1 MTFEK
6 DKKLSPL
13 FADKVSGERIGNKF
27 KKPLTGR
34 MLDTGIVG
42 MAGAMAAAMTTV
54 FMGNPLMNPGMAFDS
69 VFAEKPLTEEQ
80 ASKLLAQV
88 MDDKLDP
95 RLYDDEQQGAARGHI
110 RANIG
115 DLSHLRQSFL
125 TAASSRKKNAEEVA
139 SRIDAIMETQGFT
152 QLMNEHSAVW
162 RQQQRVMHGQEVASA
177 LSGGNPIQAK
187 APPRA
192 SFTRN
197 RNTVTA

>member
-1 MTFEK
+1 MTLEK
-6 DKKLSPL
+6 NKKLSTL
-13 FADKVSGERIGNKF
+13 FADKVTEKKF
-27 KKPLTGR
+27 QKPVTRL
-34 MLDTGIVG
+34 MLGTGIVG
-42 MAGAMAAAMTTV
+42 MAGAVAAAMTAAVT
-54 FMGNPLMNPGMAFDS
+54 GHPLLNTGMAFDG

-80 ASKLLAQV
+80 TSKLLAQV
-88 MDDKLDP
+88 MDDRLDP

-110 RANIG
+110 RDHIG
-115 DLSHLRQSFL
+115 DLSHLKQSFL

-139 SRIDAIMETQGFT
+139 SRIDAIMETADFT

-162 RQQQRVMHGQEVASA
+162 RDRQRVMHGQEVANA

>member
-6 DKKLSPL
+6 NKKLSTL
-13 FADKVSGERIGNKF
+13 SGDKTADKIFKTAGSG
-27 KKPLTGR
+27 L
-34 MLDTGIVG
+34 MLGTGIVTA
-42 MAGAMAAAMTTV
+42 AGALAAATASAVTGLPMFNTGL
-54 FMGNPLMNPGMAFDS
+54 GNAFNG

-80 ASKLLAQV
+80 AAALVAQV

-95 RLYDDEQQGAARGHI
+95 RIYDDEQRGAARGHI
-110 RANIG
+110 GDRIG
-115 DLSHLRQSFL
+115 DLSHLKQSFL
-125 TAASSRKKNAEEVA
+125 HAAALRHKNADEVA
-139 SRIDAIMETQGFT
+139 ARVDTIMNTPDFT

-162 RQQQRVMHGQEVASA
+162 REQQRVLHGQEVAAA
-177 LSGGNPIQAK
+177 LTGAGRAQIK

>member
-1 MTFEK
+1 MNQEK
-6 DKKLSPL
+6 DRKWSALLAEKPAHEKIRK
-13 FADKVSGERIGNKF
+13 FASAPMFGA
-27 KKPLTGR
+27 
-34 MLDTGIVG
+34 GIVAA
-42 MAGAMAAAMTTV
+42 AGALTAAMTAAVTG
-54 FMGNPLMNPGMAFDS
+54 MPLLHPRLSSTFDG

-80 ASKLLAQV
+80 ASKLLSEV

-95 RLYDDEQQGAARGHI
+95 RRYDEEQQGAARTHI

-115 DLSHLRQSFL
+115 DLSQLKQSFL
-125 TAASSRKKNAEEVA
+125 HAAALRKKNGDEVA
-139 SRIDAIMETQGFT
+139 ARIEAIMQTPDFT

-162 RQQQRVMHGQEVASA
+162 REQQRTAQGQEVAA
-177 LSGGNPIQAK
+177 AVASGHAQLK

>member
-1 MTFEK
+1 MSLEKNKKLSALFAGTTF
-6 DKKLSPL
+6 DKKLHKPVTGL
-13 FADKVSGERIGNKF
+13 MIG
-27 KKPLTGR
+27 TG
-34 MLDTGIVG
+34 MAGV
-42 MAGAMAAAMTTV
+42 AGAMAAAMSVVIT
-54 FMGNPLMNPGMAFDS
+54 GNPLLNGGLGNAFDG

-80 ASKLLAQV
+80 AAQLVAQV

-95 RLYDDEQQGAARGHI
+95 RFYDDEQQRAARGHI

-115 DLSHLRQSFL
+115 DLSHMKQSFL
-125 TAASSRKKNAEEVA
+125 HAATLRKNNADEVA
-139 SRIDAIMETQGFT
+139 SRIDAIMVTPDFT

-162 RQQQRVMHGQEVASA
+162 REQQRISHGQQVAAA
-177 LSGGNPIQAK
+177 LTGSHAQMK